1 MNDKEINLV
10 IDHLTQASYNTQRK
24 LYPAIPAK
32 NWGAIY
38 GRTEQKIMEKSFQ
51 NQLTF
56 KQEQW
61 YNSIENNNTK
71 R

>member
-1 MNDKEINLV
+1 MNNQEINQV

-38 GRTEQKIMEKSFQ
+38 GSKEQKILEINFQ
-51 NQLTF
+51 NQLTIAQ
-56 KQEQW
+56 K
-61 YNSIENNNTK
+61 
-71 R
+71 

>member
-1 MNDKEINLV
+1 MKDTNTLIQDA

-38 GRTEQKIMEKSFQ
+38 GRKEQKILEINFQ
-51 NQLTF
+51 NQLTIAQ
-56 KQEQW
+56 K
-61 YNSIENNNTK
+61 
-71 R
+71 

>member
-1 MNDKEINLV
+1 MITNKEIDSV

-38 GRTEQKIMEKSFQ
+38 GRTEQKLMEKTFQ
-51 NQLTF
+51 NRLTI
-56 KQEQW
+56 EQ
-61 YNSIENNNTK
+61 K
-71 R
+71 

>member
-1 MNDKEINLV
+1 MITNKEIDSV

-38 GRTEQKIMEKSFQ
+38 GRTEQKIMEKTFQ
-51 NQLTF
+51 NRLTITQ
-56 KQEQW
+56 K
-61 YNSIENNNTK
+61 
-71 R
+71 

>member
-1 MNDKEINLV
+1 MKITKELTDKV

-38 GRTEQKIMEKSFQ
+38 GRKEQKILENNFQ
-51 NQLTF
+51 NQLTIAQ
-56 KQEQW
+56 K
-61 YNSIENNNTK
+61 
-71 R
+71 

>member
-1 MNDKEINLV
+1 MKITKELTDKV

-38 GRTEQKIMEKSFQ
+38 GRKEQKILEVNFQ
-51 NQLTF
+51 NQLTIAQ
-56 KQEQW
+56 K
-61 YNSIENNNTK
+61 
-71 R
+71 

>member
-1 MNDKEINLV
+1 MENKEIQDV

-38 GRTEQKIMEKSFQ
+38 GRKKVNLLEKNFQ
-51 NQLTF
+51 NRLTIAQ
-56 KQEQW
+56 K
-61 YNSIENNNTK
+61 
-71 R
+71 

>member
-1 MNDKEINLV
+1 MINNNDIQDA

-38 GRTEQKIMEKSFQ
+38 GRKEQKILENNFQ
-51 NQLTF
+51 NQLTIAQ
-56 KQEQW
+56 K
-61 YNSIENNNTK
+61 
-71 R
+71 

>member
-1 MNDKEINLV
+1 MKDTKTRLPAA

-38 GRTEQKIMEKSFQ
+38 GRKEQKILEINFQ
-51 NQLTF
+51 NQLTIAQ
-56 KQEQW
+56 K
-61 YNSIENNNTK
+61 
-71 R
+71 

>member
-1 MNDKEINLV
+1 MNNKEIEKV

-38 GRTEQKIMEKSFQ
+38 GRKEQMLMEKSFQ
-51 NQLTF
+51 KVLPITQ
-56 KQEQW
+56 K
-61 YNSIENNNTK
+61 
-71 R
+71 

>member
-1 MNDKEINLV
+1 MNNQEIQHA

-38 GRTEQKIMEKSFQ
+38 GRKKVDLLEKNFQ
-51 NQLTF
+51 NRLTLAQ
-56 KQEQW
+56 K
-61 YNSIENNNTK
+61 
-71 R
+71 